1 MNMRNTTSIDFRTP
15 KERERDQ
22 RNKRICDKYVGL
34 RASYPDMSINRIA
47 ALIGEAEGVSGACI
61 NSVLS
66 KYQVI

>member
-1 MNMRNTTSIDFRTP
+1 MNMKNTTSFDFRTP

-47 ALIGEAEGVSGACI
+47 VLIGEAEGLSGASI
-61 NSVLS
+61 RLVLS
-66 KYQVI
+66 KYKVI